1 MQSPVLHYQSVYINC
16 MQVNKLV
23 YAIMPQVMENVMTL
37 ILLRDGS
44 HYEDPLPFLQTM
56 TDCKTMAAL
65 L

>member
-1 MQSPVLHYQSVYINC
+1 